1 MHYLVAILVPI
12 ACGCVLPIMIV
23 WLTIRESMNKTN
35 QRTKIVL
42 AAIEKN
48 PDLDIEE
55 LMEKISP
62 KPKLLK
68 EKLLALCCGNKS
80 DADDLAQDAIVKAYL
95 SSAGYQ
101 EQGKFRSWIFKI
113 AHNTFLNHKASC
125 RTMETLDDARTLISS
140 TTADNAFEH
149 QELYLAL
156 RTLPPKERSAIT
168 LFYLNGYSIKE
179 IAVITETSEDAVKK
193 QLSRG
198 RDKLREQLKY

>member
-1 MHYLVAILVPI
+1 MHDLVSILVPLG
-12 ACGCVLPIMIV
+12 CGCVLPIMIV
-23 WLTIRESMNKTN
+23 WFSIRESMNKTN
-35 QRTKIVL
+35 QRTQIVL

-55 LMEKISP
+55 LMKKISP

-101 EQGKFRSWIFKI
+101 EQGKFRSWLFKI
-113 AHNTFLNHKASC
+113 AHNTFLNHKTSC

-140 TTADNAFEH
+140 TTAD
-149 QELYLAL
+149 
-156 RTLPPKERSAIT
+156 I
-168 LFYLNGYSIKE
+168 
-179 IAVITETSEDAVKK
+179 
-193 QLSRG
+193 
-198 RDKLREQLKY
+198 